1 MPITSNM
8 ASKTFASPT
17 LSSTP
22 SDIEVITEMD
32 VFEASSEDV
41 PRPPSSPVVPTSV
54 KGFKWKQE
62 APNGEKLVAP
72 LKKSKEESVEK
83 AIEEPVEEKSV
94 AKEPAEKPAE
104 KPEAKEEPA
113 VKEVA
118 KEEAKEV
125 AKEEP
130 AAKEEPV
137 AEKVAKEEP
146 VAKEVAKEEPAEKV
160 AKEEPVEEKPVA
172 KPAEKPAEKPVAEP
186 VKLKIQ
192 VPDHTE
198 DSSDDD
204 MPPLVE
210 DSSDDDMPALVCSD
224 DESSEDSDDEMLIA
238 VFRRPTCTRC
248 DAALHAILDPSDS
261 DEKPRVIR
269 RQNGCPPVITYT
281 AAIFGLFYLIK
292 IYLILTGGA
301 FIVGPGYY
309 GSCL

>member
-1 MPITSNM
+1 M

-104 KPEAKEEPA
+104 KP
-113 VKEVA
+113 
-118 KEEAKEV
+118 
-125 AKEEP
+125 
-130 AAKEEPV
+130 
-137 AEKVAKEEP
+137 
-146 VAKEVAKEEPAEKV
+146 
-160 AKEEPVEEKPVA
+160 
-172 KPAEKPAEKPVAEP
+172 VAEP

-238 VFRRPTCTRC
+238 VFRRPTCNRC

-309 GSCL
+309 GSCM